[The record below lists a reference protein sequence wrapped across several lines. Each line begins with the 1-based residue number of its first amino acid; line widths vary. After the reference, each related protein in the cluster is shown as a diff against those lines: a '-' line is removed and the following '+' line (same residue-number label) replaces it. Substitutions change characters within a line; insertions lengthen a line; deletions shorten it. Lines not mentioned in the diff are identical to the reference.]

1 MVGSQGNAD
10 RYNSRHGFAIVAMMA
25 GDTDWVLRASP
36 IHRPFRVCASI
47 KVQSRMQ
54 SALRGVAR

>member
-10 RYNSRHGFAIVAMMA
+10 RYNSRHGFAIVALMA

-36 IHRPFRVCASI
+36 IHRPFRVSASI
-47 KVQSRMQ
+47 
-54 SALRGVAR
+54 